1 MNNKNLIWPES
12 LNPGDKVALTAP
24 SSPVSNKVLS
34 AATDSLVFLGLK
46 PVVMPSCT
54 MHHGYLAGSDVQRAK
69 DVNTAF
75 ADKTIKGVFC
85 LRGGYGAMRILPLLD
100 FETIRN
106 NPKVFVGYSDIT
118 ALHTVFNNTCG
129 FITFHGPMPSNEYTQ
144 IDDFTLKSL
153 TSYIFHDKREIINP
167 SNENM
172 KVLLPGRCHGIL
184 TGGNLSLLVGTLGT
198 PYEID
203 TKSKILFI
211 EEVDERPYRIDKSL
225 TQLALAGKFRD
236 CNGIILGAFTG
247 CGTSHP
253 LNSLSFETVVDEIVL
268 SHNKPIVSNLRAG
281 HIHSQ
286 TTLPLGAPIE
296 LDLNNYENPKI
307 NVL

>member
-100 FETIRN
+100 LETI
-106 NPKVFVGYSDIT
+106 
-118 ALHTVFNNTCG
+118 
-129 FITFHGPMPSNEYTQ
+129 
-144 IDDFTLKSL
+144 
-153 TSYIFHDKREIINP
+153 
-167 SNENM
+167 
-172 KVLLPGRCHGIL
+172 
-184 TGGNLSLLVGTLGT
+184 
-198 PYEID
+198 
-203 TKSKILFI
+203 
-211 EEVDERPYRIDKSL
+211 
-225 TQLALAGKFRD
+225 
-236 CNGIILGAFTG
+236 
-247 CGTSHP
+247 
-253 LNSLSFETVVDEIVL
+253 
-268 SHNKPIVSNLRAG
+268 
-281 HIHSQ
+281 
-286 TTLPLGAPIE
+286 
-296 LDLNNYENPKI
+296 
-307 NVL
+307 